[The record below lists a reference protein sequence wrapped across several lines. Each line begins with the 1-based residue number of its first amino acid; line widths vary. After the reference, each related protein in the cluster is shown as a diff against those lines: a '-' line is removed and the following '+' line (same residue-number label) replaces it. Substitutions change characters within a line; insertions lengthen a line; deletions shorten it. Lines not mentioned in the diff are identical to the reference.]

1 MTSTP
6 SFADTARQG
15 PAILPL
21 GDSAVSVEFGRS
33 IDPDLNEAVI
43 ALAAVLEEAPFEG
56 FVEAVPTYR
65 SLVVIYDPLTVP
77 GREVEAL
84 LHDKLTG
91 GDRPARPRRLWRIPV
106 HYGGPAALDLEDLA
120 REKKVDVEEL
130 IALHSGAEYRVY
142 MIGFAPGFA
151 YLGGLPEAL
160 HTPRLPV
167 PRQLIP
173 AGAIGIGG
181 QQASVNSV
189 PGPSG
194 WRFIGETPVRAYDPD
209 RATPFLFAAGDAL
222 RFTPVS
228 AQEAADLAARRDAG
242 EVILTAEVL
251 Q

>member
-6 SFADTARQG
+6 PSTDAARQG
-15 PAILPL
+15 PIILPL

-33 IDPDLNEAVI
+33 IDPDMNEAVI
-43 ALAAVLEEAPFEG
+43 ALAALLDAAPFDG

-65 SLVVIYDPLTVP
+65 SLLVAYDPLVIT
-77 GREVEAL
+77 GSEVEAL
-84 LHDKLTG
+84 LRDRLTG

-120 REKKVDVEEL
+120 REKDMEVAEV
-130 IALHSGAEYRVY
+130 IALHSGADYRVY

-151 YLGGLPEAL
+151 YLGGLSAAL

-194 WRFIGETPVRAYDPD
+194 WRFIGETPVRAYDPA
-209 RATPFLFAAGDAL
+209 RAAPFLFAAGDAL
-222 RFTPVS
+222 RFTPIS
-228 AQEAADLAARRDAG
+228 AEEAADLAARRDAG
-242 EVILTAEVL
+242 EEIITAEAL